1 MRLVIVKANRR
12 RSALLGSAFAL
23 PIVLE
28 LVGCGALQKP
38 KDAPLQTE
46 LELAYDEGPPV
57 ERPLLPPASF
67 EWLIKF
73 EPNLPAYRPLRLRLL
88 VAQPGALH
96 IVLYQA
102 DAEGRPSTPLRTL
115 DRDYAPELTSN
126 GRDGKWLLESLSDV
140 PLQTG
145 PLFVGISVPAP
156 GNDAAR
162 LWAAEKPSGS
172 GTPAPAHVFQRDA
185 EPATALQSSQ
195 LPLVPLVRLA
205 LVPSASPPAAVL
217 PATTAAPKP
226 APAATPA
233 PASAPPASS
242 GPAPAAPG
250 APPNQP

>member
-12 RSALLGSAFAL
+12 RSALLGSAIAL
-23 PIVLE
+23 PIVMQ

-73 EPNLPAYRPLRLRLL
+73 EPNLPAYQPLRLRLL

-102 DAEGRPSTPLRTL
+102 DAEGRPSTPLRAL

-126 GRDGKWLLESLSDV
+126 GKDGKWLLESLSDV

-162 LWAAEKPSGS
+162 LWAAEKPSSS
-172 GTPAPAHVFQRDA
+172 GTQAPAHVFQRDA

-205 LVPSASPPAAVL
+205 LVPSAPPPAAAPPV
-217 PATTAAPKP
+217 TPKP
-226 APAATPA
+226 APAASPA
-233 PASAPPASS
+233 PAAAASASP
-242 GPAPAAPG
+242 GPAPAAPV
-250 APPNQP
+250 APTNQP

>member
-1 MRLVIVKANRR
+1 MRPVNPR
-12 RSALLGSAFAL
+12 RSALLGSAIAL
-23 PIVLE
+23 SL
-28 LVGCGALQKP
+28 LGCGALQKS

-57 ERPLLPPASF
+57 ERPLLPPSSF

-88 VAQPGALH
+88 VAQPGALRL
-96 IVLYQA
+96 VLYQA

-126 GRDGKWLLESLSDV
+126 GKDGKWLLESLSDI

-162 LWAAEKPSGS
+162 LWAAEKPSGAQ
-172 GTPAPAHVFQRDA
+172 GPAHVFQRDA

-205 LVPSASPPAAVL
+205 LVPSAPPPAAA
-217 PATTAAPKP
+217 PPPAPKP
-226 APAATPA
+226 APAPA
-233 PASAPPASS
+233 AAPPASPDA
-242 GPAPAAPG
+242 GAAPAAPM
-250 APPNQP
+250 APTAQPETQP